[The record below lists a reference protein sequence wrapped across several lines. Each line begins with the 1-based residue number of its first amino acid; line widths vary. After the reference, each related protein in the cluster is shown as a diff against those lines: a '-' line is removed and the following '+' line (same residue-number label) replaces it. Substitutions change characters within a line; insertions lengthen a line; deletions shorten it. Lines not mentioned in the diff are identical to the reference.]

1 MSDVDPK
8 SFNTPEVQFFRPDEI
23 DKVAR
28 ALITL
33 TREVAVLSDR
43 VLVLEEVLERQGVSV
58 REAIDTYEPSE
69 DFQRRTDEA
78 MGKMLRNVLASLR
91 GADGGD

>member
-1 MSDVDPK
+1 MSAVDPK
-8 SFNTPEVQFFRPDEI
+8 SFNTPEVQFIRPDEI
-23 DKVAR
+23 DNVAR

-58 REAIDTYEPSE
+58 REAIDTYQPSE
-69 DFQRRTDEA
+69 EFQQRTNDA
-78 MGKMLRNVLASLR
+78 MGEILRNVLASLR
-91 GADGGD
+91 GADGS